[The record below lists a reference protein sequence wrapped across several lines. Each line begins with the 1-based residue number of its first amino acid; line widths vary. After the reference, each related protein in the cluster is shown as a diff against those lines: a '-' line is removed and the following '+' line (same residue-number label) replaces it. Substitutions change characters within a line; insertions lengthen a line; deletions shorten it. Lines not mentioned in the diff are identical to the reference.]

1 MSVIKRK
8 SKKAKNGY
16 LYEVNFTYK
25 VNGITKRYWKRGFVT
40 KKEAIEHENKKRIEF
55 EQMKDYL
62 LFNVIKR

>member
-40 KKEAIEHENKKRIEF
+40 KKEAIEHENKKLD
-55 EQMKDYL
+55 K
-62 LFNVIKR
+62 